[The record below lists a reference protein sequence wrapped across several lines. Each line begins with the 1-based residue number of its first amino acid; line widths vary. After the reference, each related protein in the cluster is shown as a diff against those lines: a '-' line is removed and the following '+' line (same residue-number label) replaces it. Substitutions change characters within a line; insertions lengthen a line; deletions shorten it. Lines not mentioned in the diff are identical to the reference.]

1 MLGILRFL
9 KENLLWHNF
18 KDYWS
23 VGTKIHKIWMKET
36 ICTKN
41 LWKKFFSFYWVKA
54 IIRGVNSLAYIIH
67 IRKSFP
73 VFAITAITK
82 ISNQLNDCELQR

>member
-23 VGTKIHKIWMKET
+23 VGTKIHKIWMKGAF
-36 ICTKN
+36 CVKN
-41 LWKKFFSFYWVKA
+41 LWKKVLFFLL
-54 IIRGVNSLAYIIH
+54 G
-67 IRKSFP
+67 
-73 VFAITAITK
+73 
-82 ISNQLNDCELQR
+82 

>member
-1 MLGILRFL
+1 MIVIMLGILRFL

-23 VGTKIHKIWMKET
+23 VGTKIHKIGMKET

-41 LWKKFFSFYWVKA
+41 LWKKFFSL
-54 IIRGVNSLAYIIH
+54 IIIQMSRLLTWIFSI
-67 IRKSFP
+67 
-73 VFAITAITK
+73 
-82 ISNQLNDCELQR
+82 